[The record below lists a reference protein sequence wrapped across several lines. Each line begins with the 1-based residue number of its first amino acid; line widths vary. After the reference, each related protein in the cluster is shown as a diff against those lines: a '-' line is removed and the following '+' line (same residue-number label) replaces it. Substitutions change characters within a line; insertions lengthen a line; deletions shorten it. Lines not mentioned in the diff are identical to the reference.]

1 MAKAGKS
8 SQISKD
14 LPVEQSCLLPSLYM
28 SIWTQLK
35 LNGLALLFSK
45 AAQDRK

>member
-14 LPVEQSCLLPSLYM
+14 LPVEQSCLLPWVNTFSLYVNLD
-28 SIWTQLK
+28 SAEIKWSSLT
-35 LNGLALLFSK
+35 F
-45 AAQDRK
+45 